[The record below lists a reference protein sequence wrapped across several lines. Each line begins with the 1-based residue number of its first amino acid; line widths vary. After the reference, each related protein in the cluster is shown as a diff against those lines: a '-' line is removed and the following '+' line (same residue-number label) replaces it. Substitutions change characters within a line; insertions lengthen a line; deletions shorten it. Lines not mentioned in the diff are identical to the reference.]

1 MRGQHAAHV
10 RGVQRTHPDLPIRVH
25 IGIHTGEAMEEDDDV
40 LGHTVIVASRI
51 ADVAGPGEVLVS
63 SLTAQMVERSE
74 EFTFADQARDSAEGP
89 VAAAAGGP
97 LRLARLTEA
106 GVSEPPAIGI

>member
-1 MRGQHAAHV
+1 MR
-10 RGVQRTHPDLPIRVH
+10 RWRR
-25 IGIHTGEAMEEDDDV
+25 DDDV

-74 EFTFADQARDSAEGP
+74 EFTFADRREIALKGLSRPQP
-89 VAAAAGGP
+89 VARFVWP
-97 LRLARLTEA
+97 D
-106 GVSEPPAIGI
+106 